1 MNALL
6 LYVIIAIFLFGI
18 LIAIHE
24 WGHFITAKLMGVRVN
39 EFSIGMGPVL
49 LSKQKGETLYSLRA
63 IPMGGFCAM
72 EGEDE
77 DTDAPD
83 SFLKKPAWKKIIILS
98 AGSFMNFV
106 AGVFLL
112 LLLFSQ
118 AHSFSVP
125 VIADFMDGFPY
136 KSEVGLLP
144 GDRIVSIN
152 GHKVHIVSDTQVY
165 FSLANKESMDLVIER
180 NGELLERKD
189 FPLKLREYSVD
200 GAKTMKYGLIFAQ
213 VDATPGEVLRQ
224 SWDTSLFFARSVW
237 LGLQMLIQGQ
247 AGLKDMAGPVGI
259 VSMIGQTGS
268 HSGSLAI
275 GLKNVCYIIALVA
288 VNLAVVNM
296 LPIPALDGGRIFL
309 VLLSQGVYLITRRKI
324 DPKYEAY
331 IHTFGF
337 VLLIGLMVIV
347 TFFDVS
353 KLVR

>member
-1 MNALL
+1 ML
-6 LYVIIAIFLFGI
+6 LYILVAIFLFGI

-24 WGHFITAKLMGVRVN
+24 WGHFIAAKLLGVRVN
-39 EFSIGMGPVL
+39 EFSIGMGPL
-49 LSKQKGETLYSLRA
+49 LFSKQKGDTQYSLRA

-83 SFLKKPAWKKIIILS
+83 SFLKKPIWKKLIILS

-106 AGVFLL
+106 AGVFIL

-118 AHSFSVP
+118 AQSFSVP
-125 VIADFMDGFPY
+125 VIEKFMDGFP
-136 KSEVGLLP
+136 SESEEGLLP
-144 GDRIVSIN
+144 GDRLVSID
-152 GHKVHIVSDTQVY
+152 GHKVHIVSDAQVY
-165 FSLANKESMDLVIER
+165 FSLSNGETMDLVIER
-180 NGELLERKD
+180 DGQRLERKN
-189 FPLKLREYSVD
+189 FPLKLREYTQD
-200 GAKTMKYGLIFAQ
+200 GEKVMRYGISNFAQ

-237 LGLQMLIQGQ
+237 MGLQMLLQGD

-259 VSMIGQTGS
+259 VSMIGETGAQ
-268 HSGSLAI
+268 SGSIAI
-275 GLKNVCYIIALVA
+275 GLKNACYIIALVA

-309 VLLSQGVYLITRRKI
+309 ILLTQGFYLITRRKLN
-324 DPKYEAY
+324 PKYEAF
-331 IHTFGF
+331 IHGFGF
-337 VLLIGLMVIV
+337 VLLIGLMVLV
-347 TFFDVS
+347 TFLDVM

>member
-1 MNALL
+1 ML
-6 LYVIIAIFLFGI
+6 LYVLIAIFLFGV

-49 LSKQKGETLYSLRA
+49 FSKQKGETRYSLRA

-83 SFLKKPAWKKIIILS
+83 SFLKKPAWKKLVILS

-106 AGVFLL
+106 GGVLLL

-125 VIADFMDGFPY
+125 VIADFMDGFPNE
-136 KSEVGLLP
+136 SQEGLIP
-144 GDRIVSIN
+144 GDRIVSID

-165 FSLANKESMDLVIER
+165 FSLSNGETMDLVIER
-180 NGELLERKD
+180 NGQLLERKD
-189 FPLKLREYSVD
+189 FPLKLREYTAD
-200 GAKTMKYGLIFAQ
+200 GTKTIKYGLYFAQ

-224 SWDTSLFFARSVW
+224 SWDTSLFFVRSVW
-237 LGLQMLIQGQ
+237 LGLQMLFQGD
-247 AGLKDMAGPVGI
+247 AGLKDMSGPVGI
-259 VSMIGQTGS
+259 VSMIGETGS

-309 VLLSQGVYLITRRKI
+309 ILINQGFYLVTRRRI
-324 DPKYEAY
+324 NPQYESY

-337 VLLIGLMVIV
+337 VFLIGLMVIV
-347 TFFDVS
+347 TFFDVT